1 MKKQV
6 DNIISI
12 ESIMSNYTYSPKK
25 NLSIS
30 QKNINSDDF
39 KNVEKLFEFDSN
51 SDQTKENIKEARLLT
66 NDIEMPRT
74 KAQYQSGKD
83 SQNNSKLNA
92 KKKLLK
98 KRKLDPSM
106 QEYMQ
111 DANMEQFDHEDSQMI
126 NELDANNLNH
136 QMQIQHNQAE
146 FEYQNQQMHEN
157 NSKLYDPLLGFN
169 KQEMMINYEFL
180 VEELKNKAEYM
191 DPNDIYN
198 LNQVDTTKAK
208 EYNPMFAGMDVE
220 DTQKQCKLFE
230 LRQADILGLLEKS
243 LASNSLFESVIEA
256 LIFSN
261 KRPSYILE
269 DIGDVLYLDFELLD
283 ECKDKFEYYS
293 SFDCNED
300 SNQKSQGNQSEYSEV
315 LKWFFE
321 RFEEINKFTELPRFI
336 FMGSRQFDNY
346 NKQTTNVVGIACNLN
361 KGSDFSKYSS
371 FYERPV
377 VFMLDSGKVVGED
390 LEVFFKRVSLLVM
403 EYFKSSGQD
412 LEIEQPV
419 AHQFII
425 PRATKLDD
433 TNLYLLSY
441 VLTFQE
447 KPDRLLSA
455 SPTDLI
461 RLDLFDQKYIETIS
475 FCIANFLV
483 KCKEDDTALEEYSH
497 QLWTEIKRCLNES
510 QSTPEEFNEADFNAF
525 YIQSGLENLNLS
537 AEELEKIKVEFFY
550 SN

>member
-1 MKKQV
+1 
-6 DNIISI
+6 
-12 ESIMSNYTYSPKK
+12 
-25 NLSIS
+25 
-30 QKNINSDDF
+30 
-39 KNVEKLFEFDSN
+39 
-51 SDQTKENIKEARLLT
+51 
-66 NDIEMPRT
+66 
-74 KAQYQSGKD
+74 
-83 SQNNSKLNA
+83 
-92 KKKLLK
+92 
-98 KRKLDPSM
+98 
-106 QEYMQ
+106 
-111 DANMEQFDHEDSQMI
+111 
-126 NELDANNLNH
+126 
-136 QMQIQHNQAE
+136 
-146 FEYQNQQMHEN
+146 
-157 NSKLYDPLLGFN
+157 
-169 KQEMMINYEFL
+169 
-180 VEELKNKAEYM
+180 
-191 DPNDIYN
+191 
-198 LNQVDTTKAK
+198 
-208 EYNPMFAGMDVE
+208 MFAGMDVE

-441 VLTFQE
+441 VLTF
-447 KPDRLLSA
+447 
-455 SPTDLI
+455 
-461 RLDLFDQKYIETIS
+461 
-475 FCIANFLV
+475 
-483 KCKEDDTALEEYSH
+483 
-497 QLWTEIKRCLNES
+497 
-510 QSTPEEFNEADFNAF
+510 
-525 YIQSGLENLNLS
+525 
-537 AEELEKIKVEFFY
+537 
-550 SN
+550 